1 MSRKTYFRM
10 PNFDYPPNGLVQL
23 GQIITSPRD
32 PYQRL
37 ATPLPIPDPHIQRN
51 TFTDYHEVIERVRR
65 GNVGVWVQFLASMLG
80 VGGEATAKWAT
91 ENSHVL
97 QFRELEANC
106 FEPENEYL
114 QESVASSE
122 AVRTHIKKTP
132 GKSLYMVT
140 GVKIARGA
148 RSVLQEKQAM
158 GVNARFGVDA
168 KAFIGVPAAGG
179 PQIKS
184 ESTHHEKVQFGGSND
199 FVFAYRLLRII
210 PKPHG
215 VIKKKQFE
223 AGANTLSN
231 DDGHVEDASGVEE
244 GEPES
249 GTQDVEDSTVELDR
263 SDYGSTPAT
272 LPFEVDTKTVVEDEL
287 DDDVD
292 CVFIIPRVEGNYR

>member
-37 ATPLPIPDPHIQRN
+37 AKPLPIPDQAIQTN
-51 TFTDYHEVIERVRR
+51 TFTDYHEVIERVRK
-65 GNVGVWVQFLASMLG
+65 GNLGVWVQFLASMLG
-80 VGGEATAKWAT
+80 VGGDATARWAT
-91 ENSHVL
+91 KNSHIL

-106 FEPENEYL
+106 FEPENDYL
-114 QESVASSE
+114 QESVLSSE
-122 AVRTHIKKTP
+122 TIQTHIKKTP

-148 RSVLQEKQAM
+148 RSVLQEKQAR

-168 KAFIGVPAAGG
+168 TGFTGVPAQGG
-179 PQIKS
+179 PQFKV
-184 ESTHHEKVQFGGSND
+184 EATHHEKVQFGGSKD

-215 VIKKKQFE
+215 VIKKKRFE
-223 AGANTLSN
+223 AGATTLTN
-231 DDGHVEDASGVEE
+231 DDAYIEDADQAEDGELESEGQVVEL
-244 GEPES
+244 
-249 GTQDVEDSTVELDR
+249 TTVELDR
-263 SDYGSTPAT
+263 SDYGSTPDT
-272 LPFEVDTKTVVEDEL
+272 LPFKVDTQDAVEDEL
-287 DDDVD
+287 GDTD
-292 CVFIIPRVEGNYR
+292 CVFIIPKTDGS